1 MKIILTERYV
11 YGSFTIND
19 KEARDYFH
27 LSLR

>member
-1 MKIILTERYV
+1 MKIILTEGYV
-11 YGSFTIND
+11 CGFLTIND